1 MTNISNIM
9 NNISVYINN
18 EFAGQGLY
26 MDWLFDQMKNFEDIL
41 CPYSYLD
48 VYDNEDGSITFRFRA
63 DDCVQAEF
71 KWKNEKLWLISPF
84 LDDDEVGDITADEFD
99 KRLRE
104 FAVHHGLRHVIT
116 SDIAN
121 KEMYPWIFML

>member
-9 NNISVYINN
+9 NNIRVYINN

-26 MDWLFDQMKNFEDIL
+26 MDWLSSYVRNFEDIL
-41 CPYSYLD
+41 CPYSYLL
-48 VYDNEDGSITFRFRA
+48 VYEDKDSTTFTLRA

-71 KWKNEKLWLISPF
+71 KWKNGKLWLISPF

-104 FAVHHGLRHVIT
+104 FAAHHGLRHVIT

>member
-1 MTNISNIM
+1 MTTSDIM
-9 NNISVYINN
+9 KNISVYIND
-18 EFAGQGLY
+18 ELEGCGLY
-26 MDWLFDQMKNFEDIL
+26 MEWLSERIKNFQEIL

-84 LDDDEVGDITADEFD
+84 LDDDERGDITADEFD
-99 KRLRE
+99 RRLRE
-104 FAVHHGLRHVIT
+104 FAAHHGLRHVIT
-116 SDIAN
+116 SDLAN
-121 KEMYPWIFML
+121 KEMEPWVFMR